1 MSFRDPRCGED
12 HERAEDVSF
21 TSDRERGEMTKLTL
35 RHFKGYFVVTGPDT
49 EPAKFKTRR
58 QAIEWCAAHYP
69 DLPVREDRLTGK
81 RLANKRLTSI
91 SGEQ

>member
-1 MSFRDPRCGED
+1 
-12 HERAEDVSF
+12 
-21 TSDRERGEMTKLTL
+21 MTKLTL
-35 RHFKGYFVVTGPDT
+35 RHFKGYFLVTGPET

-58 QAIEWCAAHYP
+58 QAIEWCAAYYP
-69 DLPVREDRLTGK
+69 DLPVREDRLTSK